1 MTETQRTP
9 DETMLQTPDT
19 EQPEEVAAQNPPQE
33 TDAQDPET
41 ALDERLEA
49 LNRREAELTIRERRF
64 LARQRLNEMNL
75 PEALL
80 SHLDLTSGEALENSL
95 KLALL
100 ASKGAQEPSSA
111 PRAAPSLKPPPFATY
126 LERARLFE
134 EDPAAYALMRGQ
146 NENY

>member
-1 MTETQRTP
+1 MTDNQHEPLPQS
-9 DETMLQTPDT
+9 PDT
-19 EQPEEVAAQNPPQE
+19 EQPGEITAPNPPPE
-33 TDAQDPET
+33 TETQDPET
-41 ALDERLEA
+41 ALNERLEA

-80 SHLDLTSGEALENSL
+80 SHLDLSSGETLENSL

-100 ASKGAQEPSSA
+100 ASKGAQEPPSA
-111 PRAAPSLKPPPFATY
+111 PRAAPSQKPPPFATY

-146 NENY
+146 NENI